1 METNLKITLGTVD
14 LSWLNFARSRRA
26 LITTQGVPPRGL
38 SKYLAT
44 ISKYL
49 ATKSKARIAEPFGQR
64 LSSLSTELTLIYVE
78 QLQHN
83 RVALYKTTTK
93 CCKNHLQ

>member
-1 METNLKITLGTVD
+1 MC
-14 LSWLNFARSRRA
+14 RR
-26 LITTQGVPPRGL
+26 VGL
-38 SKYLAT
+38 
-44 ISKYL
+44 SKYL

-64 LSSLSTELTLIYVE
+64 LSSLSTALTLIYVE

-93 CCKNHLQ
+93 CCKNHLQRSTDPSYVYARHRKNETAALPVITSV

>member
-1 METNLKITLGTVD
+1 M
-14 LSWLNFARSRRA
+14 
-26 LITTQGVPPRGL
+26 PPRGL
-38 SKYLAT
+38 
-44 ISKYL
+44 SKYL

-64 LSSLSTELTLIYVE
+64 LSSLSTALTLIYVE

-93 CCKNHLQ
+93 CCKNHLQRSTDPNHKCVATTGRHSRIKPTMV

>member
-1 METNLKITLGTVD
+1 MCSLV
-14 LSWLNFARSRRA
+14 
-26 LITTQGVPPRGL
+26 GL
-38 SKYLAT
+38 
-44 ISKYL
+44 SKYL

-64 LSSLSTELTLIYVE
+64 LSSLSTALTLIYVE

-93 CCKNHLQ
+93 CCKNHLQRSTDPSHSLYCSNHKMAAIYQPTPKAKTGR